1 LKPHSTRL
9 EKSGN
14 ALVGRI
20 SLSDIEPIRDIA
32 YYAKKAHAV
41 GAKLGID
48 ATFAPP
54 PLQNPLKW
62 GADIVMHS
70 GLYAALFQAGI

>member
-1 LKPHSTRL
+1 M
-9 EKSGN
+9 
-14 ALVGRI
+14 I
-20 SLSDIEPIRDIA
+20 PICFILTQDSRDIA
-32 YYAKKAHAV
+32 HYAKKAHAV
-41 GAKLGID
+41 GAKLGVD

-70 GLYAALFQAGI
+70 GE